1 MASSTFST
9 PQTIAFTR
17 RKLITWP
24 EQTRIDHLGGRA
36 DQKELTQAVFW
47 RLTREPVIEMLGH
60 KEPATYAQFLFPE
73 WLITSVTPLLRTK
86 EYGLESRIH
95 EEIQGQETEDA
106 QFCPPKPEPV
116 SGRRCEVLF
125 FGGCVPLEFLLH
137 TTGIYTCCLNKL

>member
-1 MASSTFST
+1 MA
-9 PQTIAFTR
+9 
-17 RKLITWP
+17 
-24 EQTRIDHLGGRA
+24 GA
-36 DQKELTQAVFW
+36 DQNRPSWWACGSERAHAGCVL
-47 RLTREPVIEMLGH
+47 
-60 KEPATYAQFLFPE
+60 ATYTRACNRNAGPQGAGHVCSVPFPE
-73 WLITSVTPLLRTK
+73 WIITSVTPLLRTK